1 MCDFCVLALSV
12 RKKRREWK
20 RGEEKERKKIDWPY
34 PGWKTFRV
42 DVFRINGLLNKAVL
56 LEEVGSIRY
65 LCCNFVNIG

>member
-1 MCDFCVLALSV
+1 VLALSV
-12 RKKRREWK
+12 KKINEERMEKRRRK
-20 RGEEKERKKIDWPY
+20 GRKKIDWPY

>member
-1 MCDFCVLALSV
+1 ME
-12 RKKRREWK
+12 KRRRK
-20 RGEEKERKKIDWPY
+20 GKKIDWPY

-56 LEEVGSIRY
+56 LEEVGSIRF

>member
-1 MCDFCVLALSV
+1 VLARSV
-12 RKKRREWK
+12 RKNR
-20 RGEEKERKKIDWPY
+20 RGENGKEGKKKIDWPY

>member
-1 MCDFCVLALSV
+1 ME
-12 RKKRREWK
+12 KRRRK
-20 RGEEKERKKIDWPY
+20 GEKKKIDWPY

>member
-1 MCDFCVLALSV
+1 MLALSV
-12 RKKRREWK
+12 RKKINEERVEKRRRK
-20 RGEEKERKKIDWPY
+20 GKKIDWPY